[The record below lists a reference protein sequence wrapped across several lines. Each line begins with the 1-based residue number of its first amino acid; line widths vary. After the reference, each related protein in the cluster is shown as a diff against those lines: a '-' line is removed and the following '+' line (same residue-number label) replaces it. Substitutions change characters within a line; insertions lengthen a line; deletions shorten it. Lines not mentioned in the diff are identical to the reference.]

1 MTAGAPGEPVRRRT
15 SPTTLVLLALA
26 AGLAAGGFV
35 AASGNPVLT
44 RIAVGIEPIGTIW
57 VNAIRMTVVPLVVS
71 LLIVG
76 VASSSD
82 PRRLGRVGVRAIPFF
97 LLLLVLGGALAA
109 VVAPPLLSGLQIPP
123 DVAATLR
130 AGATESASATTAGV
144 KQLPSVAQRITET
157 IPVNPVK
164 SAADAAML
172 PLVVFTL
179 AFAVAVTRLPPAMRD
194 GLVRGAQGIADAML
208 VLVGWVLA
216 AAPLGVFALVLGL
229 ATRMG
234 FASVGALAWYVAV
247 LSGTLLVFTLAL
259 YPIAVLGGR
268 VPLSRF
274 ALAAVPAQTVAI
286 SSRSS
291 VAALPAMFAAVR
303 DRLRLPTD
311 VASFTLPFAVSLLR
325 VNVPVAWVVG
335 VLFLERLYGVDVGA
349 GQLVGLIATSVF
361 LSFSVPG
368 LPSAS
373 LFLLAPVLVG
383 VGLPAEGVGILIA
396 VDTIPDMF
404 KTTANVTSHLTSA
417 AVLARASGGQ
427 DPNTA

>member
-35 AASGNPVLT
+35 AASANPVLT

-109 VVAPPLLSGLQIPP
+109 VVAPPLLSGLRIPS
-123 DVAATLR
+123 DVAATLL
-130 AGATESASATTAGV
+130 AGASESASATTAGV
-144 KQLPSVAQRITET
+144 TQLPSVAQRVTEMV
-157 IPVNPVK
+157 PVNPVR

-172 PLVVFTL
+172 PLVIFTL

-247 LSGTLLVFTLAL
+247 LSGTLLVFNVAL

-274 ALAAVPAQTVAI
+274 ALAAIPAQTVAI

-311 VASFTLPFAVSLLR
+311 VSSFTLPFAVSLLR

-417 AVLARASGGQ
+417 AVLARASGGE
-427 DPNTA
+427 DPNRA